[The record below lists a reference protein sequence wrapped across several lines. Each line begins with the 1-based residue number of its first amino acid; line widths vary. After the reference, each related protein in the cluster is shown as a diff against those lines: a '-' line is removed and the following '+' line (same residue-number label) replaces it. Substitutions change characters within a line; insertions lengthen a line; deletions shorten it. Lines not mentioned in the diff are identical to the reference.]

1 MPISDSVL
9 FITTVLASTESFTV
23 VLVLLSLHVM
33 FRRSVAEGLFMAGST
48 VFLLLSVWVLKHAF
62 AIPRPTDALIQVGGY
77 AFPSGHA
84 SGVMFMAIVL
94 EWYIRVVLQVQ
105 KLFFIRSGFIL
116 LVLSVG
122 YSRLYLQVHTL
133 EQVLAGFFIGGVVGT
148 LFLIGVKKVSP
159 KSGQ

>member
-9 FITTVLASTESFTV
+9 FVTTVLASTESFTI

-33 FRRSVAEGLFMAGST
+33 FRRSIAEGLFMAGNT
-48 VFLLLSVWVLKHAF
+48 AFLLLSVWVLKQAF
-62 AIPRPTDALIQVGGY
+62 AIPRPTDALIQIGGY

-84 SGVMFMAIVL
+84 SGVVFMAIVL
-94 EWYIRVVLQVQ
+94 EWYVRVVLQV
-105 KLFFIRSGFIL
+105 KNLFFVRLGFIL

-148 LFLIGVKKVSP
+148 LFLIGIKMITKK
-159 KSGQ
+159 